1 MAKQTKELMQK
12 DLDKEIEELEK
23 QMFSSQEEQPEPT
36 EQPIQAESAVVE
48 ETQAPTQDQWEKRFK
63 NYKAS
68 TDLTIRDLRADLA
81 NSKTKYANLQK
92 EYAELV
98 KKLREVP
105 TKNEDIFTEEEIEIL
120 GEPAVNAL
128 NKGVKEIIDKKV
140 KPLEEEVQ
148 RSRRDIADREAKEAQ
163 QLALTNYNKFL
174 KKLGEKVPDYEI
186 INTSDGFLKYMSEVD
201 EDSGYPRSHL
211 FRKAEEALDVKR
223 IAEFFSDFKRTLPK
237 RKEEVLDS
245 AITPQG
251 TRGDEA
257 PVGKEKE
264 PQVITRGFI
273 DKFYDDYNRGKYR
286 GKEGRAEAERIEQM
300 IDRAVL
306 EGRIR

>member
-1 MAKQTKELMQK
+1 MQQ
-12 DLDKEIEELEK
+12 DLDKEIEELER
-23 QMFSSQEEQPEPT
+23 QMFSSQGEPEST
-36 EQPIQAESAVVE
+36 EQPIQTESVNVE

-68 TDLTIRDLRADLA
+68 TDLTIRDLRSDLA

-92 EYAELV
+92 EYADLV
-98 KKLREVP
+98 KKLQDVP

-148 RSRRDIADREAKEAQ
+148 RSRRDLADREAKEAQ

-174 KKLGEKVPDYEI
+174 KKLGEKVPDYEA
-186 INTSDGFLKYMSEVD
+186 INTSDGFLKYMSDVD

-223 IAEFFSDFKRTLPK
+223 IAEFFSDYKRLLPK
-237 RKEEVLDS
+237 SKGEVLDS

-251 TRGDEA
+251 TRGVEA
-257 PVGKEKE
+257 PTGKEKE
-264 PQVITRGFI
+264 PQVISRGFI
-273 DKFYDDYNRGKYR
+273 DKFYEDFNRGKFR
-286 GKEGRAEAERIEQM
+286 GKEGRAEAERIEQ
-300 IDRAVL
+300 IIERAVM
-306 EGRIR
+306 EGRVR

>member
-1 MAKQTKELMQK
+1 MQK

-23 QMFSSQEEQPEPT
+23 QMFSSQESEEIVEPEST
-36 EQPIQAESAVVE
+36 EQNIATEPAVVE
-48 ETQAPTQDQWEKRFK
+48 EPQAIVQDQWEKRFK

-81 NSKTKYANLQK
+81 TSKTKYANLQK
-92 EYAELV
+92 EYADLV
-98 KKLREVP
+98 KKFQELSRGKVD
-105 TKNEDIFTEEEIEIL
+105 DIFSEEEIEIL

-148 RSRRDIADREAKEAQ
+148 RSRRELAEREAKEAQ
-163 QLALTNYNKFL
+163 QLALSNYNKFL
-174 KKLGEKVPDYEI
+174 QKLGEKVPDFEA
-186 INTSDGFLKYMSEVD
+186 INTSDGFLQFMAEVD
-201 EDSGYPRSHL
+201 DDSGYPRSHL

-223 IAEFFSDFKRTLPK
+223 IAEFFTEYKRLTSK
-237 RKEEVLDS
+237 GKEVLDS

-251 TRGDEA
+251 TRGGET
-257 PVGKEKE
+257 PTGKEKE

-273 DKFYDDYNRGKYR
+273 DKFYNDYNRGKYR
-286 GKEGRAEAERIEQM
+286 GKEGRAEADRIERM
-300 IDRAVL
+300 IDQAVL